1 VNPTTDSTLT
11 DPQRI
16 IAELRR
22 ANAELQQRLDEA
34 QAREVATAEVL
45 QIINSSPGDLGPV
58 FDAMLEKALRLCEA
72 THGQVWSLNGGE
84 MHAMAVHGDPK
95 FSEWIRRQGPI
106 RPIPGSAA
114 DRIVQG
120 ERFVHLTDRREED
133 AYRND
138 PLFRELVDTSGVRAS
153 LSVLLH
159 RDDELLGMINV
170 YRQENRPF
178 TDKQIALLQNF
189 AAQAVIAMAARDE
202 R

>member
-133 AYRND
+133 AYPTIRYFANWST
-138 PLFRELVDTSGVRAS
+138 RAACVRPCPCCCTETTNCSA
-153 LSVLLH
+153 
-159 RDDELLGMINV
+159 
-170 YRQENRPF
+170 
-178 TDKQIALLQNF
+178 
-189 AAQAVIAMAARDE
+189 
-202 R
+202 